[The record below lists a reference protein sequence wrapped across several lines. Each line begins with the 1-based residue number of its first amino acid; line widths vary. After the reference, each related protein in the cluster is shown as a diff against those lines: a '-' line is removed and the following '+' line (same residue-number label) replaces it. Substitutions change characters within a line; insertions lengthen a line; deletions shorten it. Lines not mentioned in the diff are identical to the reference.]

1 MEKSTSNRSREHSIY
16 RVTIAGSI
24 VNAVLLVLKF
34 VSGVL
39 GGSAAMI
46 ADAVH
51 SLSDFLTDIVV
62 FVFVKLSN
70 RPSDHDHDYGHGK
83 YETLA
88 TAFIGLA
95 LMAVGVMICYNGL
108 MKTWSAIQGEQLVT
122 PGWIALVVALL
133 SIVLKEWTFRFTAK
147 VGERVDSQAVL
158 ANAWHHR
165 SDAFSSIGTA
175 IGIGGAIFLGPKWVV
190 LDPLAAIVV
199 SFFILKAAY
208 GLIKQS
214 TNELLEASLPDSL
227 EEEIVALVAQEPL
240 VTDVHS
246 LRTRN
251 IGNRIAIEMH
261 FRMPGSISL
270 FEAHEHATNIE
281 HRLHDKFGRES
292 IITLHIEPE
301 KVNGKYEKPS

>member
-1 MEKSTSNRSREHSIY
+1 MEKTSANSSRERSIY

-24 VNAVLLVLKF
+24 INSVLLVMKF
-34 VSGVL
+34 ISGIV

-51 SLSDFLTDIVV
+51 SLSDFVSDIVV
-62 FVFVKLSN
+62 LVFVKLSN

-95 LMAVGVMICYNGL
+95 LMAVGVMICYNG
-108 MKTWSAIQGEQLVT
+108 MTKAWAAIQGEHLPT
-122 PGWIALVVALL
+122 PGWIALVVAVL
-133 SIVLKEWTFRFTAK
+133 SIVLKEWAYRFTRR
-147 VGERVDSQAVL
+147 VGERVGSQAAI

-175 IGIGGAIFLGPKWVV
+175 VGIGGAIFLGPKWAV

-199 SFFILKAAY
+199 SAFILRAAY
-208 GLIKQS
+208 DLIKQS
-214 TNELLEASLPDSL
+214 ANELLEASLPDGI
-227 EEEIVALVAQEPL
+227 EAEIVALVEEEPG
-240 VTDVHS
+240 VSDVHN

-261 FRMPGSISL
+261 FRMPPSISL
-270 FEAHEHATNIE
+270 YEAHEHATHVE
-281 HRLHDKFGRES
+281 QRLRDKFGSQS
-292 IITLHIEPE
+292 IITLHLEPE
-301 KVNGKYEKPS
+301 KVNGRYKRPN